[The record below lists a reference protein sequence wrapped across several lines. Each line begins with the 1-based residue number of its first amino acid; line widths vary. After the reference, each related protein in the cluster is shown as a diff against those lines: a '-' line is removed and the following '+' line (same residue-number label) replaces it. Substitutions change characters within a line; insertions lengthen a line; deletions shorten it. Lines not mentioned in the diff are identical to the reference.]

1 MSNVASPAA
10 VEPTTENLIIGS
22 DGSLH
27 IHEQVAAAAWI
38 ISTGDTKHLSA
49 TFLMTNISSYTS
61 HRIELEGIFRA
72 LHHLDLLNIT
82 PKMVEQWCDNEQ
94 AVKDSSTTPA
104 GPSMMIKAEA
114 DIILAI
120 HHLRNRFPFHT
131 NIKHIYGHQDTRKSK
146 RHIPQDK
153 NSQPTKEVD
162 TPSNNPQANPPFRTE
177 PFLTNVRDPQQ
188 SLPIEVQ
195 INIACDGIATE
206 TTRIALGAATPP
218 IHQTILTPPYDGS
231 RAMLKIGK
239 TWITAHYKKAIYDAH
254 RTPAMTAYMIDK
266 YPWTAD
272 TIKTVNWESIK
283 SVRRSLSDTKKM
295 QTCKIMH
302 GWLPLGHMRHHI
314 TGINQCPGC
323 TSTNET
329 IDHMLKCP
337 HPTITE
343 KREVVLSQMLVKGKQ
358 NKIPKGVLTA
368 FIQLL
373 TKYTT
378 GATDYTLNT
387 HSRTIQDAIAQ
398 QMAIGVDMMARGYI
412 GIGWKDTVPTARH
425 PTRILNK
432 LQCMVWMDFFKPLWQ
447 NRNELLHQQKNNY
460 ETAENAA
467 LTEQLMWYQY
477 NRHTLLAHHDH
488 ALLHNIDMATL
499 HTMPSR
505 HKREWI
511 RHLTVA
517 KLANTQELAL
527 KKTNQHSLFR
537 YMKPVNAQPTTN
549 PGTQPP
555 QEKPDPPP
563 RGRPSKLKVS
573 HSTNSHDRV
582 HRQRFQP
589 GKTPERRQRTVQGIP
604 RYPQIDLY
612 DHHNRGHTTRTSV
625 APTAVREKP
634 AGGILI
640 PMHPFPD

>member
-1 MSNVASPAA
+1 
-10 VEPTTENLIIGS
+10 
-22 DGSLH
+22 
-27 IHEQVAAAAWI
+27 
-38 ISTGDTKHLSA
+38 
-49 TFLMTNISSYTS
+49 
-61 HRIELEGIFRA
+61 
-72 LHHLDLLNIT
+72 
-82 PKMVEQWCDNEQ
+82 
-94 AVKDSSTTPA
+94 
-104 GPSMMIKAEA
+104 
-114 DIILAI
+114 
-120 HHLRNRFPFHT
+120 
-131 NIKHIYGHQDTRKSK
+131 
-146 RHIPQDK
+146 
-153 NSQPTKEVD
+153 
-162 TPSNNPQANPPFRTE
+162 
-177 PFLTNVRDPQQ
+177 
-188 SLPIEVQ
+188 
-195 INIACDGIATE
+195 
-206 TTRIALGAATPP
+206 
-218 IHQTILTPPYDGS
+218 
-231 RAMLKIGK
+231 MLKIGK
-239 TWITAHYKKAIYDAH
+239 TWITAHYKKAIYDAYQ
-254 RTPAMTAYMIDK
+254 TPAMTAYMIDK
-266 YPWTAD
+266 YSWTTD
-272 TIKTVNWESIK
+272 TIKTVNWVSIN
-283 SVRRSLSDTKKM
+283 SVRRTLSNTKRM

-343 KREVVLSQMLVKGKQ
+343 KRKVVLSQMLVKGKQ

-398 QMAIGVDMMARGYI
+398 QMAIGVNMMARGYI
-412 GIGWKDTVPTARH
+412 GIGWMDTVPTARH
-425 PTRILNK
+425 PTRIMNK
-432 LQCMVWMDFFKPLWQ
+432 LQRMVWMDFFEPLWQ
-447 NRNELLHQQKNNY
+447 NRNELLHKQKNNY
-460 ETAENAA
+460 EIAENAA

-555 QEKPDPPP
+555 WEEP
-563 RGRPSKLKVS
+563 
-573 HSTNSHDRV
+573 
-582 HRQRFQP
+582 
-589 GKTPERRQRTVQGIP
+589 
-604 RYPQIDLY
+604 
-612 DHHNRGHTTRTSV
+612 
-625 APTAVREKP
+625 
-634 AGGILI
+634 
-640 PMHPFPD
+640 